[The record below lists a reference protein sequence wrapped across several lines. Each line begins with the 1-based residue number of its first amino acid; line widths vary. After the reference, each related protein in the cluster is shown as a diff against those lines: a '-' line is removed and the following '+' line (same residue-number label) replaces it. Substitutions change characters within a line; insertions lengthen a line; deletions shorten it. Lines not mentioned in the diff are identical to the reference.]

1 MTPQAKATQ
10 LSLLLHAVLV
20 LGILF
25 FSRSARPEAPPLMID
40 FSLAVAKAAG
50 EPATVPGPESPAKP
64 ATAPPAPAAPSVP
77 QKVTTEKPLKK
88 PQKKQRMLK
97 PQRTKKPVKKKVQPK
112 REPAA
117 EPAPLPTIAEQPEAA
132 NPLLSSDSSQ
142 LAPANAAG
150 AASPGSSAMSP
161 ARTSPRSG
169 RHSGGGKGGGG
180 GTAHYSFEYVRNLI
194 LRNLTFPDTARKMGL
209 TGKIIVSF
217 LLKEDGQVE
226 NIAIVSGSGHTILDN
241 TVVTTIRRIAPF
253 PKPPAR
259 AQLVLPIVF
268 NLR

>member
-25 FSRSARPEAPPLMID
+25 FSRSARPETPPLMID
-40 FSLAVAKAAG
+40 FSLAVAEAAG
-50 EPATVPGPESPAKP
+50 EPAAVPGPESPAKP
-64 ATAPPAPAAPSVP
+64 ATAPPAPPVP
-77 QKVTTEKPLKK
+77 QEVTTEKPLEK

-117 EPAPLPTIAEQPEAA
+117 EPAPLPTIAAQPEAA
-132 NPLLSSDSSQ
+132 TPLQTDSSQ
-142 LAPANAAG
+142 LAPASAADT
-150 AASPGSSAMSP
+150 APPGSSAMNP